1 MKVKPCAHEVVEVVV
16 ITFSQSLTLA
26 KYSTSLASSLKL
38 ASEMFGIRIYKYFF
52 SFFEQLWTR
61 SGPLTVRNPKLV
73 EKNKV
78 EKFDF
83 LVQKYGI
90 QYHQI

>member
-38 ASEMFGIRIYKYFF
+38 ASEMFGIRIYK
-52 SFFEQLWTR
+52 
-61 SGPLTVRNPKLV
+61 
-73 EKNKV
+73 
-78 EKFDF
+78 
-83 LVQKYGI
+83 
-90 QYHQI
+90 